1 MSAADEKLAQ
11 LRAARDAARA
21 DLLGR
26 TTRIRNL
33 SKPGELRRRLTNDV
47 KVQGRKALSQAMEIA
62 SDERGIL
69 AGTLT
74 ALALWLARKQI
85 LAKAVELAPK
95 AKPALREAQEWA
107 REAKT
112 WVGKAR
118 EWSKTG
124 LTKARSRLPHG
135 K

>member
-1 MSAADEKLAQ
+1 MSGAEDRLAQ

-26 TTRIRNL
+26 TTRIRDL
-33 SKPGELRRRLTNDV
+33 AKPGELRRRVTHDV
-47 KVQGRKALSQAMEIA
+47 QVQGRKALSQAIDIA

-85 LAKAVELAPK
+85 FAKVVELAPK
-95 AKPALREAQEWA
+95 AKPALIEA
-107 REAKT
+107 RT
-112 WVGKAR
+112 WGGKAR
-118 EWSKTG
+118 EKLSTG
-124 LTKARSRLPHG
+124 LAKARALLPG
-135 K
+135 KERGV

>member
-1 MSAADEKLAQ
+1 MSAAEEKLAQ

-21 DLLGR
+21 ELLGH

-33 SKPGELRRRLTNDV
+33 VKPGELRRRVTHDV
-47 KVQGRKALSQAMEIA
+47 QVQGRKALSQAMEIA

-95 AKPALREAQEWA
+95 AKPALREA
-107 REAKT
+107 RT
-112 WVGKAR
+112 WGRKAR
-118 EWSKTG
+118 EWAGAG
-124 LTKARSRLPHG
+124 LAKARTLLPR
-135 K
+135 KE